1 VSVAPGVG
9 EAVRGGGLFIGLMSG
24 TSLDGIDAVLAT
36 FVDDDRARVRA
47 HVRRPLPDD
56 LRAELLALCTPGDR
70 EIDRAAQ
77 AGNRLA
83 ALYAEA
89 VGAAL
94 VAAEVEAGAVRAIG
108 CHGQTVRHRPDRCYT
123 VQIGNPALLAELT
136 AITVVADFRSR
147 DIAAGGQGAPLVP
160 AFHAS
165 AFGSADEP
173 RVVLNLGGIANVT
186 LLAPDGGI
194 RGFDTGPGMCLLDL
208 WIQRV
213 QGERFDD
220 RGAWAAGAT
229 PDASLLARLLAEPF
243 FAQAPPKSSGRE
255 LFNTAWLDQRIGDH
269 GPPPQVVQA
278 TLLELTALS
287 AAHAIG
293 SHAPSSARVILC
305 GGGARNDA
313 LRSRLATLLAPRPVE
328 TSDRWGLAAEQV
340 EAAAFAW
347 LAAQTLA
354 GKPAGLPAVTGARG
368 ARVLGAIYP
377 A

>member
-1 VSVAPGVG
+1 VSATPAAG

-24 TSLDGIDAVLAT
+24 TSLDGIDAVLVAISE
-36 FVDDDRARVRA
+36 DGCARVRA
-47 HVRRPLPDD
+47 HVRRAFPDA
-56 LRAELLALCTPGDR
+56 LRAELLALCVPGDN

-89 VGAAL
+89 VSAARGAAGID
-94 VAAEVEAGAVRAIG
+94 AGAVRAIG
-108 CHGQTVRHRPDRCYT
+108 CHGQTVRHRPDRGYT
-123 VQIGNPALLAELT
+123 VQLGNPALLAELT
-136 AITVVADFRSR
+136 ATTVVADFRSR
-147 DIAAGGQGAPLVP
+147 DVAAGGQGAPLVP

-165 AFGSADEP
+165 AFGSVDEP

-186 LLAPDGGI
+186 LLAPDGGV
-194 RGFDTGPGMCLLDL
+194 RGFDTGPGGCLLDL

-213 QGERFDD
+213 QGKRFDD
-220 RGAWAAGAT
+220 GGAWAAGAA
-229 PDASLLARLLAEPF
+229 PDARLLERLLDEPF

-255 LFNTAWLDQRIGDH
+255 LFNAAWLDRRIGHH
-269 GPPPQVVQA
+269 GPAPQVVQA

-287 AAHAIG
+287 TARAIE

-313 LRSRLATLLAPRPVE
+313 LRRRLATLLAPRPVE
-328 TSDRWGLAAEQV
+328 TSDAWGLAAEQV

-347 LAAQTLA
+347 LAARALA
-354 GKPAGLPAVTGARG
+354 GKPAGLPAVTGARA
-368 ARVLGAIYP
+368 ARVLGAIY
-377 A
+377 AA

>member
-1 VSVAPGVG
+1 
-9 EAVRGGGLFIGLMSG
+9 
-24 TSLDGIDAVLAT
+24 
-36 FVDDDRARVRA
+36 
-47 HVRRPLPDD
+47 
-56 LRAELLALCTPGDR
+56 
-70 EIDRAAQ
+70 
-77 AGNRLA
+77 
-83 ALYAEA
+83 
-89 VGAAL
+89 
-94 VAAEVEAGAVRAIG
+94 
-108 CHGQTVRHRPDRCYT
+108 
-123 VQIGNPALLAELT
+123 
-136 AITVVADFRSR
+136 VVADFRSR

-186 LLAPDGGI
+186 LLAPDGGV

-213 QGERFDD
+213 QGKRFDD
-220 RGAWAAGAT
+220 GGAWAAGAT